1 MTLSVSWPWAGLGTW
16 ESHSSIDNFE
26 GGSQSRTVLE
36 IPTGNLYFS
45 LVVYVFLV
53 NIFEPNHHKIKQQ
66 GHKKTPISKPKPPL
80 SPSEIGRSQKSP
92 SLWGLTPAP
101 PSLHMAPE
109 SLKPSES
116 GILPTQ
122 MSSEATSAACHP
134 CQLTPVPLPP
144 HHGPKHSPGGETK
157 ANSRGKQGRP
167 QCLSFAHP
175 LHCSSPALMPTRA

>member
-1 MTLSVSWPWAGLGTW
+1 MTLSVSWPWAGLGSW

-26 GGSQSRTVLE
+26 SGSHSRTVLE

-92 SLWGLTPAP
+92 SLWGLAPAP

-134 CQLTPVPLPP
+134 CQPTPIPLPP
-144 HHGPKHSPGGETK
+144 HHGPEHSPGGETK
-157 ANSRGKQGRP
+157 ANLRGKQGRP
-167 QCLSFAHP
+167 QCLSFVHT